1 MKVTSRETQR
11 PPLRERTGEGLPA
24 ACRSGSL
31 VVLLSAAAGSATPA
45 TLPVPC
51 ANGSCGPNVPTFV
64 SSGTA
69 TAQQSGKTLTVNQ
82 QTNSAALN
90 WYSFNVSAD
99 GKVVF
104 AQPSATAVALNRI
117 YQASPSSIF
126 GSISA
131 NGQIYLVNPNGF
143 VFGPNS
149 TVNAGGLL
157 ASTLNISDA
166 VFAQGILNPALLQ
179 NVPPTPALASDGRMS
194 VIDAQGNAVL
204 GPDGKPIPVQIV
216 VEPGAQLSAASGG
229 RVMLA
234 SQSVQNGG
242 SLSAPDGQVVIAAGA
257 KVYLQASSDPA
268 LRGLIVEVDSGGTA
282 WNQVT
287 GSLSAPRGNV
297 SMVGLAVNQ
306 DGRISATT
314 TVAANGSVSL
324 VAADTTAV
332 INSAAG
338 TSMQPQRGGNLELG
352 PQSSVDIE
360 PELASTTT
368 AVIDQPQLQTS
379 VTLTGQ
385 QIVMHSGAAITAPSG
400 NVTATAVANP
410 SLGIMAPNP
419 SSQLRIDSGASIDVA
434 GSTAQ
439 LPMSA
444 NIVAVQLNASQ
455 LADDPVNRDGF
466 LHGQTVYVDSRV
478 VAANG
483 NPGTAVANVS
493 SAIAAVPQNVAQR
506 TSAGGTVSLESEGD
520 VVVAKSATINVS
532 GGQID
537 YASGVVATTQL
548 IASNGQTYDIGQASP
563 NLTYVGLINPTFTQ
577 TYPGWGVTT
586 TQTTPGTGRYQ
597 PPYVQGAPAGTLH
610 VAAPN
615 IVLSGDLVG
624 SAVNGPY
631 QRTPGTLN
639 PGGEL
644 EIGLPQ
650 PLTNLATGLAD
661 YLAPPVQFAAQA
673 PNIVI
678 ADGAPIAPGQLT
690 LDLPVAYLSQGGFT
704 RTAIYSNQSI
714 TLPSG
719 LPLNLAPG
727 SSFVLSAPRIEVD
740 SGITAPSGSLQFST
754 VDTMF
759 DPSGTNP
766 QRQGIDVAAGVA
778 LDVRGLWTNDQLNV
792 AAGYTPTGQT
802 AQAGG
807 TIALTLGGT
816 GGKLTLG
823 DGSALEASGGGW
835 LAANGALN
843 SGGGGK
849 IALSAGGFAD
859 ALQIGRDVALD
870 AYGVQSAAGGA
881 FTLTTNRIGISQGNG
896 WSGSQT
902 VDERNAPGGTLQLL
916 SGLFSQF
923 GFSLVNLSVT
933 GPATVVSAN
942 ADLLTV
948 HPGTS
953 IVATGSSLLLGPG
966 DITVPTAP
974 SVMGFASVGQL
985 PVGVRPAESVS
996 LSYVPPSSNAN
1007 PSAGQIMIG
1016 PGAGITVD
1024 PRGGIALSSSGS
1036 IDIEGTLRA
1045 PGGHISAVIS
1055 APTQVPPQTFP
1066 DQGILIG
1073 PHAVVDVSGIAVYQP
1088 STGNGLTLGSV
1099 LPGGSV
1105 ELLTQNGN
1113 VTTKAGSLIDV
1124 TGTNASLD
1132 VVNANNAYSLQNV
1145 GTAGGGVVISSAGTI
1160 DLGGAIREQPGT
1172 DTRAPGG
1179 SLTLGLVGTTLPSGT
1194 REIEIGSGPGAP
1206 PASASSDG
1214 LFITGPTL
1222 QATGAASLTLR
1233 AAYGS
1238 TFTPTNPNQPGALIQ
1253 IDPGV
1258 SLSMTESLTLDAP
1271 ALGVSGGAAVL
1282 KAPAVTLTN
1291 SSGSAITSGGT
1302 AGTGTLSVQAGFI
1315 DLLGSQIFQGVG
1327 QATLTSS
1334 GDLRLDSLFYGSSSG
1349 TQYSGG
1355 LSAGGNLTLTAARV
1369 YPSTLSQFTLTSTGP
1384 TGRITIEQSGASPGV
1399 PLSAAGS
1406 VTLQADQIV
1415 NSGTLYAPFGQLSLQ
1430 ATDALTLA
1438 PGSVTSVSAS
1448 GLLVPYGN
1456 VQNSS
1461 WLYQNGQ
1468 TVQSISGIPARQVS
1482 LSAPS
1487 ITLAKGASV
1496 DLRGGGDLY
1505 AYEWV
1510 PGTGGSSD
1518 TLANSAKTGLYA
1530 ILPQLQGQYGPYDPE
1545 EFATSGLT
1553 TGASVYLAGGAGLPA
1568 GVYPLLPARYA
1579 LLPGS
1584 FLVQEV
1590 AGSQGTIVPG
1600 LAKSSPVDTPLVA
1613 GYLTFDNTG
1622 LGDALYSAFA
1632 VYPGSY
1638 GRQLATYQDSY
1649 ASSFFSQAAS
1659 QAGLPRPPLPADAG
1673 ALLVNVTAG
1682 TQAQLNILGQVL
1694 TTPAS
1699 GGLAGAIDISAQS
1712 IEVVANS
1719 GTAAPPGSVQ
1729 LVGSVLTGW
1738 NAGQLLLGGQRSA
1751 DGSSIS
1757 VSANDITV
1765 DSGVTLSGQDV
1776 TLVAGSTIDVKPG
1789 ATLASDSGLN
1799 ASAAP
1804 ATAPPQTSI
1813 LLEGPAAG
1821 NAALLAV
1828 SDTELPIATR
1838 TNSGAPGGTVTVEA
1852 GAGLKSAG
1860 AIAVEAPGAITLAGS
1875 LSDHGASVSLVTGD
1889 IRFGGSSGTAGGL
1902 TIGPD
1907 LLAVLQQAHALRLS
1921 ATSIDVLANTT
1932 LGLGMTADAAP
1943 TLGSLTLV
1951 AGSINATP
1959 AVTAAFG
1966 AKSLTLEDN
1975 AGGTAAA
1982 GSGTGQLTF
1991 SANDLTV
1998 GPGTVALNGFG
2009 TTTMNVTDQLSG
2021 AGTGRLLFGGDA
2033 VVNAGVI
2040 TGSNAAN
2047 LSLTAPNGK
2056 LSVTAAS
2063 STPAAPAGLG
2073 ALVSLGASLLDDQG
2087 AIVVPGGAAILS
2099 ATQSLSIGSGAV
2111 IDASGR
2117 SVTIAGQ
2124 STSVPG
2130 GSVSLASGGTLSV
2143 AAGSRIDVSGGAGA
2157 DAGIVSIAGAGLVQ
2171 LNGGV
2176 SGAASGGARGGSF
2189 SLDAGQLSGSF
2200 DALATAVQAGGFS
2213 TAQSYRVHNGDLAL
2227 GAGQTVTANQ
2237 VELVADSGN
2246 IDVAGVISAPA
2257 ADLRGS
2263 IALFAGQNFEL
2274 MSTGQLHA
2282 DSAAGPRGGSI
2293 EIGTTHGGITLDP
2306 GSAVSALGTQQLG
2319 TLTLRAPKVA
2329 SDDVAVSPLTS
2340 TNLSGVSQVIVEPV
2354 LTTVLSTDPT
2364 SSTSLDAPTM
2374 SAIQAAASTYMAG
2387 ATGVITTRL
2396 AAPSSVFLVV
2406 EPAVELQSAG
2416 AVAVTAPLDLST
2428 WRFSGQPV
2436 ELTVRASGPLT
2447 GAGSISDGQQPGN
2460 LGPGSLDLIPGSSSS
2475 IGLVAGADLASANPR
2490 AVTAGLPADLTIDPG
2505 VVITT
2510 GTGNISLAASRNV
2523 IFGGM
2528 GATVYTTGLA
2538 GVPTQGFAGQ
2548 FSLTVPTAGGNVG
2561 IQAGGD
2567 LIGSPISQSVS
2578 DWQVRG
2584 VTKQGVAVWGV
2595 DLSQFNQL
2603 GYNVATL
2610 GGGDLALVA
2619 DGNLTTLSAAAA
2631 DSRAL
2636 MNGVPVLFGS
2646 GGLAVRAA
2654 ADINSSQ
2661 FYLADGAGRITA
2673 GGSFGSAFND
2683 PYSNLPVGTLLA
2695 QGNSQLALTA
2705 RGSLLLATDVNP
2717 TIIVQPLVPL
2727 HNVSTFLTYG
2737 GTSSLNAM
2745 SAGGSL
2751 TFDPNSGAL
2760 QTLLGQVQANTTNP
2774 YYLEMLPATVRAGAP
2789 SGDVTLGG
2797 SGSFILMPSTQGQLS
2812 LLAGHDLLAASSGT
2826 FVTMSDAPAGTYPT
2840 LDNPKVVNNGSAFSL
2855 QGALHVGD
2863 TQPVIIAA
2871 GEDVSGLGFQLPK
2884 AAEISAGR
2892 DAINLSLIGQNLA
2905 PTDTTV
2911 IMAGR
2916 DIVEQPN
2923 QFNNRI
2929 EVGGPGALD
2938 LLAGRNINLGASNGV
2953 TTTGRLTDSFIADP
2967 NGSSIT
2973 LWTGL
2978 ATAPSVSGLVSDVVA
2993 KSPSLQAMLV
3003 TFMEQQSGT
3012 SGLTFAQAQ
3021 SAFLAL
3027 PFVDQE
3033 PFIADTFFGELL
3045 QSGLAAATSNA
3056 GYAQG
3061 YAAIDALFPGSRSGS
3076 GSGSLYQ
3083 GDVQLPFSRIYTLSG
3098 GDISVVAPGGLVNVG
3113 LAFAPV
3119 GAPARTPSELGI
3131 VAQGAG
3137 DVRMFTSG
3145 DVDVNASRVFTLLG
3159 GNIQIWSDYGSI
3171 DAGRGSKTSISA
3183 PPPQVVVD
3191 AQGNVTLDFSGAV
3204 AGSGIRTIITEPGV
3218 SPGNVY
3224 LTAPVGTVNAG
3235 DAGIV
3240 SAGDLYVS
3248 AAHVVVGSGGF
3259 NAGGVATGV
3268 PPAVS
3273 GLGAALSGASSAA
3286 SSATNT
3292 SSSAVAETAQNQQAA
3307 APIAESQMSWLD
3319 VFVEGFG
3326 SENCKPDDVECLKR
3340 NAGH

>member
-1 MKVTSRETQR
+1 VKITNQEIQR
-11 PPLRERTGEGLPA
+11 AALRERPA
-24 ACRSGSL
+24 DSLAVACRSGSL
-31 VVLLSAAAGSATPA
+31 LVLLSTAAGSAAPA

-51 ANGSCGPNVPTFV
+51 ANGSCGPSVPAFV
-64 SSGTA
+64 SSGSA
-69 TAQQSGKTLTVNQ
+69 TAQQSGKTLTVNEHS
-82 QTNSAALN
+82 NSAVLN

-104 AQPSATAVALNRI
+104 QQPNATSVALNRI

-126 GSISA
+126 GSLSA

-149 TVNAGGLL
+149 TVNVGGLL
-157 ASTLNISDA
+157 ASSLNISDA
-166 VFAQGILNPALLQ
+166 VFSQGILNPALLQ
-179 NVPPTPALASDGRMS
+179 NVPPTPALASDGRTS
-194 VIDAQGNAVL
+194 VIDAQGNPVL
-204 GPDGKPIPVQIV
+204 GADGKPIPVQIV
-216 VEPGAQLSAASGG
+216 VDPGAQLSAASGG
-229 RVMLA
+229 RLMLA

-306 DGRISATT
+306 DGRVSATT

-352 PQSSVDIE
+352 PQSSIDIE
-360 PELASTTT
+360 PELASTAT
-368 AVIDQPQLQTS
+368 AVVDQPQLQSS

-385 QIVMHSGAAITAPSG
+385 QIVMHSGAAITAPSA
-400 NVTATAVANP
+400 NVTATALANP

-439 LPMSA
+439 LPVSA

-483 NPGTAVANVS
+483 NPGTAVASVG

-506 TSAGGTVSLESEGD
+506 TAAGGTISLESEGD

-537 YASGVVATTQL
+537 YSGGVVATTQL
-548 IASNGQTYDIGQASP
+548 IASNGQTYDIGQANP

-597 PPYVQGAPAGTLH
+597 PGYVQGAPAGTVH

-615 IVLSGDLVG
+615 IILSGDLVG

-631 QRTPGTLN
+631 QRTPGTLI

-650 PLTNLATGLAD
+650 PLINVSSGLPD

-678 ADGAPIAPGQLT
+678 ADGAPITPGQLT

-727 SSFVLSAPRIEVD
+727 STFLLSAPRIEVD

-754 VDTMF
+754 LDTIF

-778 LDVRGLWTNDQLNV
+778 LDVRGLWTNDQLSV

-807 TIALTLGGT
+807 TIALTLGGI

-823 DGSALEASGGGW
+823 DGSALEASGGAW
-835 LAANGALN
+835 LAANGTLTA
-843 SGGGGK
+843 GTGGK
-849 IALSAGGFAD
+849 IALSAGGFED

-870 AYGVQSAAGGA
+870 AFGVQSAAGGVFA
-881 FTLTTNRIGISQGNG
+881 LTTNRIGISQGNS
-896 WSGSQT
+896 WSGSQI
-902 VDERNAPGGTLQLL
+902 VDERNAPGGTLQLA

-923 GFSLVNLSVT
+923 GFSQVNLTVT
-933 GPATVVSAN
+933 GPSIAASPTDNLLSVHAGTAILATE
-942 ADLLTV
+942 
-948 HPGTS
+948 
-953 IVATGSSLLLGPG
+953 SSLLLAP
-966 DITVPTAP
+966 DDVTMPTGP

-985 PVGVRPAESVS
+985 PVGLRPAESVA
-996 LSYVPPSSNAN
+996 LSYAPPSSNAN
-1007 PSAGQIMIG
+1007 PSAGQITIG
-1016 PGAGITVD
+1016 QGAGITVD
-1024 PRGGIALSSSGS
+1024 PRGSIALSSSGS
-1036 IDIEGTLRA
+1036 IDVEGTLRA
-1045 PGGHISAVIS
+1045 PGGQISAVIT
-1055 APTQVPPQTFP
+1055 APTQSPPQSFP
-1066 DQGILIG
+1066 DQGILLG
-1073 PHAVVDVSGIAVYQP
+1073 PHAVLDVSGTAVYQP
-1088 STGNGLTLGSV
+1088 STGNGLMLGSV

-1113 VTTKAGSLIDV
+1113 VTTKAGSLID
-1124 TGTNASLD
+1124 TAGTNAPLD
-1132 VVNANNAYSLQNV
+1132 VINANNAYSLESV
-1145 GTAGGGVVISSAGTI
+1145 GTAGGAVVISSAGTI
-1160 DLGGAIREQPGT
+1160 QLGGAIHEQPGT
-1172 DTRAPGG
+1172 GTRAPGG
-1179 SLTLGLVGTTLPSGT
+1179 SLTLGLVGTPLPSGT
-1194 REIEIGSGPGAP
+1194 REIEIGSGSGAP
-1206 PASASSDG
+1206 PASVSSDG
-1214 LFITGPTL
+1214 LFITAPTL
-1222 QATGAASLTLR
+1222 EATGAASLTLQ

-1258 SLSMTESLTLDAP
+1258 SLSMAESLTLDAP
-1271 ALGVSGGAAVL
+1271 ALGMSGGAAVL

-1291 SSGSAITSGGT
+1291 SSGSAISSGGT

-1315 DLLGSQIFQGVG
+1315 DLLGAQTFEGIGK
-1327 QATLTSS
+1327 ATLTSA
-1334 GDLRLDSLFYGSSSG
+1334 GDLRLDSLFYSSSSG
-1349 TQYSGG
+1349 VQYFGG
-1355 LSAGGNLTLTAARV
+1355 VSAGGNLTLDAARV
-1369 YPSTLSQFTLTSTGP
+1369 YPSTLSQFTLTSAAPMGS
-1384 TGRITIEQSGASPGV
+1384 ITIEQNGASPGV

-1406 VTLQADQIV
+1406 VTIHADQIV
-1415 NSGTLYAPFGQLSLQ
+1415 NAGTLYVPFGQLSLQ

-1468 TVQSISGIPARQVS
+1468 TVESISAIPARQVS

-1487 ITLAKGASV
+1487 ITLSKGASV

-1510 PGTGGSSD
+1510 PGTGGSTD
-1518 TLANSAKTGLYA
+1518 ALANSAKTGLYA
-1530 ILPQLQGQYGPYDPE
+1530 ILPQLQGQYAAYDPE
-1545 EFATSGLT
+1545 EFAASGLT

-1579 LLPGS
+1579 LLPGA

-1600 LAKSSPVDTPLVA
+1600 LSKSSATGTPLVA
-1613 GYLTFDNTG
+1613 GYRTFDNTG
-1622 LGDALYSAFA
+1622 LGDPLYSAFT

-1659 QAGLPRPPLPADAG
+1659 QAGQPRPPLPADAG
-1673 ALLVNVTAG
+1673 ALAVNVTAG
-1682 TQAQLNILGQVL
+1682 TQVQLNILGQVL
-1694 TTPAS
+1694 TAPAS
-1699 GGLAGAIDISAQS
+1699 GGLAGAVDISAPN
-1712 IEVVANS
+1712 IDVVANS
-1719 GTAAPPGSVQ
+1719 GAAAPPDSVQ

-1751 DGSSIS
+1751 DGTSIS
-1757 VSANDITV
+1757 VAANNVTIEG
-1765 DSGVTLSGQDV
+1765 GVTLSGQDV

-1789 ATLASDSGLN
+1789 ATVASDSGLK

-1804 ATAPPQTSI
+1804 ATAPPQRSI
-1813 LLEGPAAG
+1813 LLDGPAG
-1821 NAALLAV
+1821 SNAALLAV

-1838 TNSGAPGGTVTVEA
+1838 ASSSAPGGTVTVEA

-1860 AIAVEAPGAITLAGS
+1860 AIAVEGPGAITLAGS

-1889 IRFGGSSGTAGGL
+1889 IRFGGPSATAGGL
-1902 TIGPD
+1902 TIGPE
-1907 LLAVLQQAHALRLS
+1907 LLATLQQARALRLS

-1932 LGLGMTADAAP
+1932 LAP
-1943 TLGSLTLV
+1943 TLSSLTLL
-1951 AGSINATP
+1951 AGSINGTP
-1959 AVTAAFG
+1959 GVTAAFG
-1966 AKSLTLEDN
+1966 AKSLTLGGN
-1975 AGGTAAA
+1975 AGSTPAANQ
-1982 GSGTGQLTF
+1982 GTGQLTF
-1991 SANDLTV
+1991 TANDLTV
-1998 GPGTVALNGFG
+1998 GPGTLALSGFG
-2009 TTTMNVTDQLSG
+2009 TATMNVTEQLSG
-2021 AGTGRLLFGGDA
+2021 AGTGGLLFGGDA

-2047 LSLTAPNGK
+2047 LSLAAPNGK
-2056 LSVTAAS
+2056 LTVTAAS
-2063 STPAAPAGLG
+2063 SKPAAPAGLG
-2073 ALVSLGASLLDDQG
+2073 ALVSLSASSIDDEG
-2087 AIVVPGGAAILS
+2087 AIVVPGGDAVLS
-2099 ATQSLSIGSGAV
+2099 ATQDLSVGSGAV
-2111 IDASGR
+2111 IDAAGR
-2117 SVTIAGQ
+2117 TLAIAGQ
-2124 STSVPG
+2124 SISVPG
-2130 GSVSLASGGTLSV
+2130 GSVTLASSGTLSV

-2157 DAGIVSIAGAGLVQ
+2157 DAGSVSISGSGLVQ
-2171 LNGGV
+2171 MNGSV
-2176 SGAASGGARGGSF
+2176 SGAATGGARGGSF

-2200 DALATAVQAGGFS
+2200 DTLAAAVQGGGFS
-2213 TAQSYRVHNGDLAL
+2213 TAQTFRVRSGDLVL
-2227 GAGQTVTANQ
+2227 GAGGSLTANQ

-2257 ADLRGS
+2257 ADLRGG
-2263 IALFAGQNFEL
+2263 IALFAGQSFEL
-2274 MSTGQLHA
+2274 MSSGQLHA
-2282 DSAAGPRGGSI
+2282 DSATAARGGNI
-2293 EIGTTHGGITLDP
+2293 EIGTTNGQITLDP
-2306 GSAVSALGTQQLG
+2306 GSVVSAAGTQQLG
-2319 TLTLRAPKVA
+2319 TLTLRAPKVG

-2340 TNLSGVSQVIVEPV
+2340 ANLSGLSQVIVEPV

-2374 SAIQAAASTYMAG
+2374 SAIQAATSTYMTS

-2396 AAPSSVFLVV
+2396 AAPSSVTLAV

-2416 AVAVTAPLDLST
+2416 AVTVTAPLDLST

-2436 ELTVRASGPLT
+2436 DLTVRAAGPVT
-2447 GAGSISDGQQPGN
+2447 VAGTISDGQQPGTVV
-2460 LGPGSLDLIPGSSSS
+2460 PGGLDLLPGSSSS
-2475 IGLVAGADLASANPR
+2475 IGLVAGADLTSANPL
-2490 AVTAGLPADLTIDPG
+2490 ATTAALPADLTIDAG

-2510 GTGNISLAASRNV
+2510 GTGNINLAASRNV
-2523 IFGGM
+2523 IFGGA
-2528 GATVYTTGLA
+2528 GAAVYTTGLA
-2538 GVPTQGFAGQ
+2538 AVPTQAFAEQ
-2548 FSLTVPTAGGNVG
+2548 FSLTVPTSGGNVAIQAGGNVM
-2561 IQAGGD
+2561 
-2567 LIGSPISQSVS
+2567 GSPISQSVS
-2578 DWQVRG
+2578 DWQVRE
-2584 VTKQGVAVWGV
+2584 VTKQGAAAWGV
-2595 DLSQFNQL
+2595 DLSLFDQL

-2610 GGGDLALVA
+2610 GGGDLAVSA
-2619 DGNLTTLSAAAA
+2619 GGNLTTLSAAAA
-2631 DSRAL
+2631 DSRAPV
-2636 MNGVPVLFGS
+2636 NGAPVLFGS
-2646 GGLAVRAA
+2646 GGLAVHAG
-2654 ADINSSQ
+2654 ADIDSSQ
-2661 FYLADGAGRITA
+2661 FYLADGTGRINA
-2673 GGSFGSAFND
+2673 GGSFGSALND
-2683 PYSNLPVGTLLA
+2683 PQSNLPVGTLLA
-2695 QGNSQLALTA
+2695 QGNSQLTVTA
-2705 RGSLLLATDVNP
+2705 RGNVLLATDVNP
-2717 TIIVQPLVPL
+2717 TIIEQPLVPI
-2727 HNVSTFLTYG
+2727 HKVSAFLTYG
-2737 GTSSLNAM
+2737 DTSSL
-2745 SAGGSL
+2745 SAISTGGNL
-2751 TFDPNSGAL
+2751 TFDPNGGAL
-2760 QTLLGQVQANTTNP
+2760 QALLGQSQALGSNQ
-2774 YYLEMLPATVRAGAP
+2774 YLLGMLPATVRAGAP
-2789 SGDVTLGG
+2789 SGDVTIAGNGNLN
-2797 SGSFILMPSTQGQLS
+2797 FILMPSPRGQLS
-2812 LLAGHDLLAASSGT
+2812 LLAGHDLIAQSTGT
-2826 FVTMSDAPAGTYPT
+2826 VLTMSDAPAGTYPA
-2840 LDNPKVVNNGSAFSL
+2840 LANPTVVTDPNAFFVR
-2855 QGALHVGD
+2855 GALHIGD
-2863 TQPVIIAA
+2863 TQPVILAA
-2871 GEDVSGLGFQLPK
+2871 GGDISGLGFLLPK
-2884 AAEISAGR
+2884 AAHIGAGR
-2892 DAINLSLIGQNLA
+2892 DIVNLSLDGQNLA

-2911 IMAGR
+2911 ILAGR

-2929 EVGGPGALD
+2929 EVAGPGALD

-2953 TTTGRLTDSFIADP
+2953 TTTGRLTDSFITDP

-2978 ATAPSVSGLVSDVVA
+2978 ATAPSVSGFVNGVVA
-2993 KSPSLQAMLV
+2993 KSPDLQAMLV
-3003 TFMEQQSGT
+3003 TFMEAQSGS

-3027 PFVDQE
+3027 PFVAQE
-3033 PFIADTFFGELL
+3033 PFLADTFFGELL
-3045 QSGLAAATSNA
+3045 QSGIAAATSNA
-3056 GYAQG
+3056 GYGQG

-3076 GSGSLYQ
+3076 GSSTLYQ

-3098 GDISVVAPGGLVNVG
+3098 GDITVVAPGGLVNVG

-3119 GAPARTPSELGI
+3119 GAPARTPAELGI
-3131 VAQGAG
+3131 VTQGAG

-3145 DVDVNASRVFTLLG
+3145 DVDVNSSRVFTLLG
-3159 GNIQIWSDYGSI
+3159 GNVQIWSDYGSI

-3204 AGSGIRTIITEPGV
+3204 AGSGIRTINTEPGV
-3218 SPGNVY
+3218 NPGNVY

-3259 NAGGVATGV
+3259 NAGGVASGV

-3286 SSATNT
+3286 SSATST
-3292 SSSAVAETAQNQQAA
+3292 SSNAVAETAQNQQSA
-3307 APIAESQMSWLD
+3307 APLAESQMSWLD

-3326 SENCKPDDVECLKR
+3326 GENCKPDDVECLKR